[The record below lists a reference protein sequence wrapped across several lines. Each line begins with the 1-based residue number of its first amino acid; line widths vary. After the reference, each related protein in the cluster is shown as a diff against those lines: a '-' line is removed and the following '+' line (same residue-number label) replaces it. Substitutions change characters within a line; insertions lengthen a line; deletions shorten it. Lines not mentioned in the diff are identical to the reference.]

1 MQPIKHL
8 ALWRSVSASVVIGGL
23 LLAPYAMASK
33 LDVKAFK
40 NCPAESRGAANLV
53 LQNSRVNLLQGWSH
67 TAAFSPEQFKLQQ
80 AKADYLIDD
89 SRWLPQS
96 DCRGD
101 KTFQTLLV
109 KKIGDWS
116 QNHINGIEPM
126 LDRADM
132 AFSNISAIKLT
143 LRIDS
148 RKTAL
153 PSTEQIQQTF
163 SFASD
168 AAALKAL
175 DQGNVTLG
183 LTLFGEHF
191 SDQSA
196 KTPNANF
203 LLTFKPEQFNDWLT
217 VTLPIE
223 GMKFYWEQNY
233 SPIAASQSEL
243 ANEKI
248 MGFRVTPETDSGR
261 VARSLNP
268 NAWEAARDEL
278 FKEMAVEFREV
289 VLITQ

>member
-8 ALWRSVSASVVIGGL
+8 ALWQSVSASVVMGGL
-23 LLAPYAMASK
+23 LLAPFAAASE

-40 NCPAESRGAANLV
+40 NCPAEISETASLV

-67 TAAFSPEQFKLQQ
+67 AVSDAPERFKLQK
-80 AKADYLIDD
+80 AKADYLIDA
-89 SRWLPQS
+89 SRWQSQS
-96 DCRGD
+96 DCHDD
-101 KTFQTLLV
+101 KTYQTLLV

-126 LDRADM
+126 LDRADLG
-132 AFSNISAIKLT
+132 FSNISAIKLT

-148 RKTAL
+148 RKTTL

-191 SDQSA
+191 SDQSV

-203 LLTFKPEQFNDWLT
+203 LLTIKPEQFNDWLT
-217 VTLPIE
+217 ITLPVE
-223 GMKFYWEQNY
+223 GMNFYWEQNY

-248 MGFRVTPETDSGR
+248 MGFRITPETDSGR

-268 NAWEAARDEL
+268 NAWEVPRDEL
-278 FKEMAVEFREV
+278 FKEMAVEFREIS
-289 VLITQ
+289 LIQD